1 MDNSIGFNIVT
12 NLFLSGTAH
21 KAPETVG
28 SKDDNLEDWLDSV
41 LD

>member
-1 MDNSIGFNIVT
+1 MDNSIGTNSV
-12 NLFLSGTAH
+12 NLFFSGTAH
-21 KAPETVG
+21 KAPETVD